1 MRQFIVAAAVAVGLI
16 ALWAAILPLT
26 AETATK
32 RAAATSPAISKALLL
47 CRRQNG
53 LAQACVGALAN
64 ALVLDAQADR
74 PPRSATGAARP
85 TNRCSLTWIGATDAF

>member
-32 RAAATSPAISKALLL
+32 RAAATSSAITKALLL
-47 CRRQNG
+47 CRGQNG

-74 PPRSATGAARP
+74 TQVCDR
-85 TNRCSLTWIGATDAF
+85 RCQTDQQVLANLDRRD